1 MPIWHNPVPLIFE
14 WNPGKERENKRKHG
28 VSFDEAS
35 TSFGDIGSL
44 TILDPEHSGGEDR
57 YVLLGMSTAGRLLV
71 VIHTERGDNVR
82 LISARVANR
91 HEAVKYL
98 RGQ

>member
-1 MPIWHNPVPLIFE
+1 
-14 WNPGKERENKRKHG
+14 
-28 VSFDEAS
+28 
-35 TSFGDIGSL
+35 
-44 TILDPEHSGGEDR
+44 
-57 YVLLGMSTAGRLLV
+57 MSTAGRLLV